1 MLDLDSLNAN
11 QRRTVD
17 WNDGPMLVL
26 AGPGAGKTRVLTTR
40 VARLIQETPDK
51 RFRVLALTF
60 TTKAAEE
67 MRSRVAHI
75 LGPRMRRAR
84 LTTFHGFAAD
94 VLRQHGSHFGL
105 RPDFAILNQDEDR
118 HLLLQDA
125 IQDASHHSI
134 PAGATGKGLLP
145 MVDRLLRDGHDDG
158 ESHDAPLPFAAPGKE
173 WIRPI
178 YRAYIRRL
186 IEGNHLDF
194 GALLVCCLRL
204 FRERPPIARDYR
216 IVYPFACVDEYQD
229 TNKVQDLLLR
239 ALYPDPNSNLFVVA
253 DDDQTIYQWN
263 GASPERLRRLRTDYA
278 MEVVQLPESFRCP
291 PGVIRLANN
300 LIAHNADRAPDKTP
314 LVSAIPTASDSPVV
328 RARRFTDCPTELS
341 WVAADIKRGS
351 IDPGDCTVLA
361 RSTKLVRA
369 AAAVLSRAGVASYVV
384 KRKAEFESPLLRFLH
399 SSLRLARR
407 PGDTE
412 QLALLCGAFRELTT
426 ARVEPTDA
434 EAESVLSGDPLIVGF
449 LTVASSCAHDPAQ
462 PLLDTLRNDLLDRGK
477 YHEFIKNTFAWR
489 DRTPRMADIDSG
501 EESGERNIWRS
512 LTTEIRHHLGADPP
526 LSQFLQQLDLRQK
539 TSPPSAGDVQCLTI
553 HLAKGKEFR
562 HVYLIGLAEGQL
574 PSFHAVRGRP
584 AAMEEERRNCFVAIT
599 RVQSSLTL
607 THADSYFGWAQ
618 TAVTVSA
625 GNGPAFW
632 RRRVLKRGLHQEPP

>member
-1 MLDLDSLNAN
+1 MLDLDSLNVN
-11 QRRTVD
+11 QRRTVE

-67 MRSRVAHI
+67 MRGRVAQL

-94 VLRQHGSHFGL
+94 VLRQHGSHFAL

-118 HLLLQDA
+118 HLVLNDA
-125 IQDASHHSI
+125 IQDAGHSGT
-134 PAGATGKGLLP
+134 PPGATGKGLMP
-145 MVDRLLRDGHDDG
+145 MVDRLLRDGHDG
-158 ESHDAPLPFAAPGKE
+158 RESPDAPLPFAAPGKE

-186 IEGNHLDF
+186 IDGNHLDF

-204 FRERPPIARDYR
+204 FRERPRIARDYR

-239 ALYPDPNSNLFVVA
+239 ALYPGRNSNLFVVA

-263 GASPERLRRLRTDYA
+263 GASPERLRRLRTDYDMA
-278 MEVVQLPESFRCP
+278 VVQLPESFRCP
-291 PGVIRLANN
+291 PEVVRLANN
-300 LIAHNADRAPDKTP
+300 LIAHNADRAPDKRP
-314 LVSAIPTASDSPVV
+314 LVSATGTSSDSPVV
-328 RARRFTDCPTELS
+328 RVRRFDDCATELS
-341 WVAADIKRGS
+341 WVAEDIKERS
-351 IDPGDCTVLA
+351 IAPQDCTVLA
-361 RSTKLVRA
+361 RSTKLVRTA
-369 AAAVLSRAGVASYVV
+369 ATALSRAGVASYVV
-384 KRKAEFESPLLRFLH
+384 TRKAEFESPLLRFVH
-399 SSLRLARR
+399 SSLRLARH

-412 QLALLCGAFRELTT
+412 QLSLLCGAFYELTL
-426 ARVEPTDA
+426 ARVQPTNA
-434 EAESVLSGDPLIVGF
+434 ETESVVPGDPLLAGF
-449 LTVASSCAHDPAQ
+449 LTIASSCAPVSAQ
-462 PLLDTLRNDLLDRGK
+462 PLLHTLRNDLLDRGK
-477 YHEFIKNTFAWR
+477 YHDFIKNTFDWR
-489 DRTPRMADIDSG
+489 DRTPRLRGIHCD
-501 EESGERNIWRS
+501 EESEERNIWRS
-512 LTTEIRHHLGADPP
+512 LATEIRHHLGADPP

-539 TSPPSAGDVQCLTI
+539 TSPPRADDVQCLTI

-562 HVYLIGLAEGQL
+562 HVYLIGLAEEQL
-574 PSFHAVRGRP
+574 PSFHALRGGP

-607 THADSYFGWAQ
+607 THADSYFGWAKQ
-618 TAVTVSA
+618 PSR
-625 GNGPAFW
+625 F
-632 RRRVLKRGLHQEPP
+632 LQEMGLHSGAKTC

>member
-1 MLDLDSLNAN
+1 MLDLDSLNVN

-26 AGPGAGKTRVLTTR
+26 AGPGAGKTRVLATR

-67 MRSRVAHI
+67 MRGRVAQL

-94 VLRQHGSHFGL
+94 VLRQHGSHLGL
-105 RPDFAILNQDEDR
+105 RPDFAILNQDADR
-118 HLLLQDA
+118 HLVLNDA
-125 IQDASHHSI
+125 IQDAGHPGT
-134 PAGATGKGLLP
+134 PAGATGKGLMP
-145 MVDRLLRDGHDDG
+145 MVDRLLRDGHDG
-158 ESHDAPLPFAAPGKE
+158 REGHDAPLPFAAPGKE

-178 YRAYIRRL
+178 FGAYIQRL

-204 FRERPPIARDYR
+204 FRERPRIARDYR

-239 ALYPDPNSNLFVVA
+239 ALYPDRNSNLFVVA

-263 GASPERLRRLRTDYA
+263 GASPERLRRLRTDYDMA
-278 MEVVQLPESFRCP
+278 IVQLPESFRCP
-291 PGVIRLANN
+291 PEVVRLANN
-300 LIAHNADRAPDKTP
+300 LIAHNADRAADKRP
-314 LVSAIPTASDSPVV
+314 LVSATTTPPPSRSSVV
-328 RARRFTDCPTELS
+328 RARRFTDCATELS
-341 WVAADIKRGS
+341 WVAEDIKTSS
-351 IDPGDCTVLA
+351 IEPGDCTVLA

-369 AAAVLSRAGVASYVV
+369 VAAALSRAGLPSYVV

-399 SSLRLARR
+399 SSLRLIRR

-412 QLALLCGAFRELTT
+412 QLALLCGAFYELT
-426 ARVEPTDA
+426 AAPVQPTQA
-434 EAESVLSGDPLIVGF
+434 EAESVLLGDPLLAGF
-449 LTVASSCAHDPAQ
+449 LNVASSCATPAAR
-462 PLLDTLRNDLLDRGK
+462 PLLHTLRNDLLDRGR
-477 YHEFIKNTFAWR
+477 YRDFIKNTFDWR
-489 DRTPRMADIDSG
+489 DRTPRAVATDSD
-501 EESGERNIWRS
+501 EESDESGIWRS
-512 LTTEIRHHLGADPP
+512 LTAEIRQHLGADPP

-539 TSPPSAGDVQCLTI
+539 TSPPTAGDVQCLTI

-562 HVYLIGLAEGQL
+562 HVYLIGLAEEQL
-574 PSFHAVRGRP
+574 PSFHALQGGP
-584 AAMEEERRNCFVAIT
+584 AALEEERRNCFVAIT

-607 THADSYFGWAQ
+607 THADSYFGWAKQ
-618 TAVTVSA
+618 PSR
-625 GNGPAFW
+625 F
-632 RRRVLKRGLHQEPP
+632 LQEMGVNSGDVAC

>member
-1 MLDLDSLNAN
+1 
-11 QRRTVD
+11 
-17 WNDGPMLVL
+17 
-26 AGPGAGKTRVLTTR
+26 
-40 VARLIQETPDK
+40 
-51 RFRVLALTF
+51 
-60 TTKAAEE
+60 
-67 MRSRVAHI
+67 MRGRVAHL
-75 LGPRMRRAR
+75 LGPRTRRAR

-94 VLRQHGSHFGL
+94 VLRQHGSYFGL

-125 IQDASHHSI
+125 IQNAGHPGI

-145 MVDRLLRDGHDDG
+145 MVDRLLRDGHDG
-158 ESHDAPLPFAAPGKE
+158 CESQNPPLPFAAPGKE

-178 YRAYIRRL
+178 YRAYICRL

-204 FRERPPIARDYR
+204 FRERPLIARDYR

-229 TNKVQDLLLR
+229 TNRVQDLLLR
-239 ALYPDPNSNLFVVA
+239 ALYPDRNSNLFVVA

-278 MEVVQLPESFRCP
+278 MEVVQLPESYRCP
-291 PGVIRLANN
+291 AHVVRLANN
-300 LIAHNADRAPDKTP
+300 LIAHNADRAPDKRP
-314 LVSAIPTASDSPVV
+314 LVPATATASRSPVV
-328 RARRFTDCPTELS
+328 RARRFTDCAAELS
-341 WVAADIKRGS
+341 WVAADIKTRS

-369 AAAVLSRAGVASYVV
+369 AAARLSRAGLPSYLV
-384 KRKAEFESPLLRFLH
+384 KRKAEFESALLRFLH
-399 SSLRLARR
+399 SSLRLVRR

-412 QLALLCGAFRELTT
+412 QLALLCGAFHELTT
-426 ARVEPTDA
+426 VRVQPTDA
-434 EAESVLSGDPLIVGF
+434 EAESVLSGDALLAGF
-449 LTVASSCAHDPAQ
+449 LTAASSCAHAPAQ

-489 DRTPRMADIDSG
+489 DRTPRMADIDSD
-501 EESGERNIWRS
+501 EESDERNIWRS

-607 THADSYFGWAQ
+607 THADSYFGWAKQ
-618 TAVTVSA
+618 PSR
-625 GNGPAFW
+625 FL
-632 RRRVLKRGLHQEPP
+632 REMDLHSGDIAC